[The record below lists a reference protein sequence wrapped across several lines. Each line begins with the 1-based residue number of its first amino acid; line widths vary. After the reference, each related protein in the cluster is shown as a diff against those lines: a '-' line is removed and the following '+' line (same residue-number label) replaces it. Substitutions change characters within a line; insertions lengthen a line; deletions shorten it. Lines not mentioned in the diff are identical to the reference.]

1 MKIKVFSFNLRVE
14 AKVDGINY
22 FDNRKERILEAIKE
36 HSPDVI
42 GFQEVNDRMRLWL
55 RDSLEDYI
63 LIGCGRNADL
73 SGEACV
79 VAYKKDSFA
88 LLNYETFWLSATP
101 DAAGTRYGEDQS
113 SCPRVATALSLKHI
127 EAKTPFL
134 FINTHLDHKGSVA
147 RLLGSVQLLQ
157 YISERKMPTILTG
170 DFNATP
176 DSREIRVITENEVCG
191 ISDLTAMLGGTF
203 HGFGKYTPDE
213 MPKIDYI
220 FSNMKSDPTES
231 FAVIDASVEGLYISD
246 HYIVC
251 SFVEV
256 E

>member
-14 AKVDGINY
+14 AKIDGINY

-36 HSPDVI
+36 HSPDII

-63 LIGCGRNADL
+63 LMGSGRNADI

-79 VAYKKDSFA
+79 VAYKKNSFA

-101 DAAGTRYGEDQS
+101 EVAGTRYGEDQS
-113 SCPRVATALSLKHI
+113 SCPRVATALCLKHNQ
-127 EAKTPFL
+127 AQAPFL

-157 YISERKMPTILTG
+157 YISGRKMPTILTG
-170 DFNATP
+170 DFNACP
-176 DSREIRVITENEVCG
+176 DSREICVITENEVCG
-191 ISDLTAMLGGTF
+191 LVDLTASLGGTF
-203 HGFGKYTPDE
+203 HGFGKYSSEE
-213 MPKIDYI
+213 MSKIDYI
-220 FSNMKSDPTES
+220 FSNMNADPAES
-231 FAVIDASVEGLYISD
+231 FAVIDESVDGLYISD

-251 SFVEV
+251 SFIEV
-256 E
+256 